1 MEHTSKKAVLIVTVP
16 TLDWPSEYLSIK
28 RVDIQSYRPRLVIYY
43 EPEDCQV
50 IVLVVCAN

>member
-1 MEHTSKKAVLIVTVP
+1 MEHSSKKAVLIVTVP
-16 TLDWPSEYLSIK
+16 TLDRPSEYLSIK
-28 RVDIQSYRPRLVIYY
+28 RVDIQSYRPRLVINY